1 MVVRER
7 ITVLDFFFF
16 FLHNVKAWCINSVVG
31 VRVGFRKSPLEF
43 KLFLLDACSVKVFVN
58 M

>member
-7 ITVLDFFFF
+7 ITVLDLF

-31 VRVGFRKSPLEF
+31 VRVWFRKSPLEF

>member
-1 MVVRER
+1 MRER

-31 VRVGFRKSPLEF
+31 VRVGFRKSLEF

>member
-1 MVVRER
+1 MRER
-7 ITVLDFFFF
+7 ITVLDFFFFF